1 LQAALLKTTG
11 RRTVPNVLINGK
23 SIGGGDDIA
32 SMHENDKLIQQIKDL
47 GGKRIME
54 VSKAEPKAAVKFRS

>member
-1 LQAALLKTTG
+1 LKTTG

-32 SMHENDKLIQQIKDL
+32 SLHEDDKLVAQIKEL

-54 VSKAEPKAAVKFRS
+54 VTKAPPKAAVNFRS